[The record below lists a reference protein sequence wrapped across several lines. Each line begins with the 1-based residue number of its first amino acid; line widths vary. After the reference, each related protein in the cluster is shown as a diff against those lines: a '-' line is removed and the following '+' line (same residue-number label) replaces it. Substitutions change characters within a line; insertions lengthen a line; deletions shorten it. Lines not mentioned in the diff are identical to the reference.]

1 MKKRTIFK
9 GTFLVLM
16 VFVILSMFTHTV
28 IVANAATV
36 GDLNG
41 DGATN
46 IADGVILQKYLIGKS
61 NISEEYAKKADL
73 NGDNQLDI
81 FDLILLKK
89 VIIYGNVQGE
99 TTTATTT
106 TSTTTTKKPTTTSTT
121 TSTTT
126 TKKTTTTSTTTSTT
140 TTKKPTTTSTITSTT
155 TTKKPTTTSTT
166 TSTTTTK
173 KPTTTSTTTSTT
185 TTKKTTTTSTTAS
198 TTSITTVNTDRAVIE
213 KINEALSEI
222 NVVDTKCPVES
233 VDGYNMDST
242 TFIFFDSDYNVWAYK
257 ALSKAPIEYP
267 IIVDKNQSMVKGI
280 IMWRYEGSNVPVDI
294 YEDKVSKTSLVP
306 YENLND
312 SDVRILSECL
322 VEMEQGNPYAE
333 SRYLK
338 KYDYDCNG
346 KLELDDL
353 KTILLY
359 LTSDPP
365 RLQRL
370 KVVPTKFYQWTE
382 KIYEECYLVEF
393 NDSGFKATVVK

>member
-81 FDLILLKK
+81 FDLVLLKK

-99 TTTATTT
+99 TTTAT
-106 TSTTTTKKPTTTSTT
+106 
-121 TSTTT
+121 
-126 TKKTTTTSTTTSTT
+126 
-140 TTKKPTTTSTITSTT
+140 
-155 TTKKPTTTSTT
+155 TT

-222 NVVDTKCPVES
+222 NVKDTKCPVES

-338 KYDYDCNG
+338 KYDYDGNG

-359 LTSDPP
+359 FTSDPP

-382 KIYEECYLVEF
+382 KISGKCYLVEF
-393 NDSGFKATVVK
+393 NDSGFKAVVK